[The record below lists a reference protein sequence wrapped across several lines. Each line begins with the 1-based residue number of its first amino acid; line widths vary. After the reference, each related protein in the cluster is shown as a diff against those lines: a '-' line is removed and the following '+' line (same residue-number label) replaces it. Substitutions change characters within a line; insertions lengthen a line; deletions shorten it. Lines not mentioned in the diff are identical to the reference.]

1 MLKQLAVADLVSQFN
16 MLYRALKNNTINLG
30 SKETVEFDAGE
41 GVVFVPQSN
50 SKIYLHWLTDSG
62 KMRQTYTMTFDTKV
76 TGKLKIINGLDSPT
90 SIHVIHID

>member
-1 MLKQLAVADLVSQFN
+1 
-16 MLYRALKNNTINLG
+16 MLYQALKNNTINLA

-41 GVVFVPQSN
+41 GVVFVPQLN

-76 TGKLKIINGLDSPT
+76 VGKLKIINGLDNPT
-90 SIHVIHID
+90 SIHVIHFD

>member
-1 MLKQLAVADLVSQFN
+1 
-16 MLYRALKNNTINLG
+16 MLYRALKNTTINLG

-62 KMRQTYTMTFDTKV
+62 KIRQTYTMTFDTRV
-76 TGKLKIINGLDSPT
+76 TGKLKIINGLDNPT
-90 SIHVIHID
+90 SVHVIQLD

>member
-1 MLKQLAVADLVSQFN
+1 
-16 MLYRALKNNTINLG
+16 MLYRALKNNTINLA

-41 GVVFVPQSN
+41 GVVFVPHPN

-62 KMRQTYTMTFDTKV
+62 KLRQTYTMTFDTRV
-76 TGKLKIINGLDSPT
+76 TGKFKIINGLDSPT

>member
-1 MLKQLAVADLVSQFN
+1 

-41 GVVFVPQSN
+41 GVVFVPQPN

-90 SIHVIHID
+90 SVHVIQLD

>member
-1 MLKQLAVADLVSQFN
+1 MDAGLVSQSN
-16 MLYRALKNNTINLG
+16 MLYRTLKNSTLKLD
-30 SKETVEFDAGE
+30 SKETIEFDAGE
-41 GVVFVPQSN
+41 GVVFVPQPN